1 MKKKKI
7 AKLLF
12 LLRLVETYEYG
23 PMNVGKK
30 KKEREKK
37 KEKNIISFSS
47 HCSVR
52 YFDVIILIPNVIFL
66 GFLLFKW
73 YSTRNKLNSS
83 KPLLLTVWWL
93 IILVSLVNIIR
104 CLYAMIFTDR
114 SSVILKVLWLIVR
127 FALLCTELS
136 LVFFGIYFGKRTK
149 KINIEFYDL
158 LLCFLRSIESTST
171 MVKINKNSHYFI
183 VLFFNL
189 YNYSSCSR
197 ISR

>member
-1 MKKKKI
+1 MKKKI

-12 LLRLVETYEYG
+12 LLRLVETYEYE
-23 PMNVGKK
+23 PINVGKRKEEWK
-30 KKEREKK
+30 KKKK
-37 KEKNIISFSS
+37 HFFSS
-47 HCSVR
+47 RFSVR
-52 YFDVIILIPNVIFL
+52 YFDVIILIPNAIFL

-93 IILVSLVNIIR
+93 IVLISLVNIIR

-149 KINIEFYDL
+149 
-158 LLCFLRSIESTST
+158 
-171 MVKINKNSHYFI
+171 
-183 VLFFNL
+183 
-189 YNYSSCSR
+189 R
-197 ISR
+197 IKRK